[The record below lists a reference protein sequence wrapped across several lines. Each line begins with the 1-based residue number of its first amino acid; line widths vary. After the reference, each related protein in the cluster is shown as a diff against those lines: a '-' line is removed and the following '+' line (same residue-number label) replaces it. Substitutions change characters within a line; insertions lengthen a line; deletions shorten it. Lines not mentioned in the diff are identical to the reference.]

1 MKRKNTKRAVAFVI
15 AAAVIVL
22 AVTSCQIITT
32 ADATGESNVVI
43 SKDPIYSQ
51 EATEGA
57 TEGAATTATEA
68 AATTAATTEA
78 TAAESAPIQPLY
90 INPLT
95 KTGAAVDPSGLR
107 PMAVVVDN
115 GQSALPHQT
124 GLTAADILCETL
136 TSPGVTRFL
145 ALYADYRAV
154 PEICNVREARVHD
167 VRIAAGFDAFLVCSG
182 GHADTTEEY
191 DFFSAVRRAYGS
203 EKGYI
208 DTMEESAWNARN
220 GEKLGT
226 IRFFDNYR
234 TDIRYDTVVTPE
246 AIELT
251 EKGGS
256 EFKQSGASVRGS
268 ASNPFLFGDSVTV
281 GESASSVTL
290 SFTASGVS
298 SNLEKTVTFVYD
310 DGRGEYLRYEGAR
323 AHVDSQSGEQLAFTN
338 LVVLL
343 TDVKYIAGDSD
354 ADPLTTSVTVYGSGT
369 GYCFEGGKYTE
380 IIWVNTEKS
389 GLKLY
394 TSDSTLSLLPGSTYV
409 GYLNKAN
416 AGSVKMG

>member
-1 MKRKNTKRAVAFVI
+1 MKRKNTKNALALLL
-15 AAAVIVL
+15 AAAVMVL

-43 SKDPIYSQ
+43 SKDPIYSE
-51 EATEGA
+51 EATAGA
-57 TEGAATTATEA
+57 TEATTVPTTE
-68 AATTAATTEA
+68 AATTAATTE
-78 TAAESAPIQPLY
+78 TAAEIAPILPTY

-95 KTGAAVDPSGLR
+95 KTGAAADPSGLR
-107 PMAVVVDN
+107 PMAAVVDN
-115 GQSALPHQT
+115 SQSALPHQT
-124 GLTAADILCETL
+124 GIAAADILCETL
-136 TSPGVTRFL
+136 TSPGTTRFL
-145 ALYADYRAV
+145 AIYSDYRAAG
-154 PEICNVREARVHD
+154 EICNVREARVHD
-167 VRIAAGFDAFLVCSG
+167 VRIAAGFNAFLVCSG

-191 DFFSAVRRAYGS
+191 DFFSAVRKTYGS
-203 EKGYI
+203 EKGYV

-220 GEKLGT
+220 GDALGT
-226 IRFFDNYR
+226 IRFYDNYR

-251 EKGGS
+251 AKSGS
-256 EFKQSGASVRGS
+256 AFTQSGASVRGNVI
-268 ASNPFLFGDSVTV
+268 NPFFFSDASLA
-281 GESASSVTL
+281 GESAPSVTL
-290 SFTASGVS
+290 TFTASGVS

-310 DGRGEYLRYEGAR
+310 DGQGEYLRYEGTR

-369 GYCFEGGKYTE
+369 GYCFAGGKYTE

-394 TSDSTLSLLPGSTYV
+394 TSDSTLSLMPGSTYV
-409 GYLNKAN
+409 GYLNKSN
-416 AGSVKMG
+416 AGSVKIG

>member
-1 MKRKNTKRAVAFVI
+1 MKRKNTKKAIAVVLVMSVI
-15 AAAVIVL
+15 L
-22 AVTSCQIITT
+22 LMVTSCQVITT

-43 SKDPIYSQ
+43 SKDPIYA
-51 EATEGA
+51 EE
-57 TEGAATTATEA
+57 ETTSSTEA
-68 AATTAATTEA
+68 PPRETAEATTAAATEETT
-78 TAAESAPIQPLY
+78 AEIVAVSPMY

-95 KTGAAVDPSGLR
+95 NTGAALDPSGLR

-115 GQSALPHQT
+115 SQSALPHQT
-124 GLTAADILCETL
+124 GLAAADIVCETL
-136 TSPGVTRFL
+136 TSPGITRFL
-145 ALYADYRAV
+145 ALYSDYRTV

-167 VRIAAGFDAFLVCSG
+167 VRIAASFGAFLVCNG
-182 GHADTTEEY
+182 GHDDTTEEY
-191 DFFSAVRRAYGS
+191 DFFSAVKKEYGAS
-203 EKGYI
+203 YGYI

-226 IRFFDNYR
+226 IRFYDNYR
-234 TDIRYDTVVTPE
+234 SDLRYDTVVTPE

-251 EKGGS
+251 EKSGS
-256 EFKQSGASVRGS
+256 LFSQSGASIYGECK
-268 ASNPFLFGDSVTV
+268 NPFAYSSAAPTGDSAL
-281 GESASSVTL
+281 GVTL

-298 SNLEKTVTFVYD
+298 SALEKAVTFKYD
-310 DGRGEYLRYEGAR
+310 NDRKMYMRFEGVLP
-323 AHVDSQSGEQLAFTN
+323 HVDSQSGEQIGFTN

-369 GYCFEGGKYTE
+369 GYVLSGGKYTP
-380 IIWVNTEKS
+380 IIWVNTDKS

-394 TSDSTLSLLPGSTYV
+394 TADSALSLMPGSTYI

-416 AGSVKMG
+416 AGSVKIG